1 VITINKTRWISTR
14 VTKREYNTIIR
25 KAKKEGLNLSAYA
38 RKRALEGE
46 ITMID
51 DLKPYTP
58 RLKEVG
64 DKLNHGVML
73 AHQGKINY
81 IDLTEAETLISE
93 ILETLHRI
101 KEETEANKK

>member
-1 VITINKTRWISTR
+1 MTKT
-14 VTKREYNTIIR
+14 EYNNIIR
-25 KAKKEGLNLSAYA
+25 KAEKEGLNLSAYA
-38 RKRALEGE
+38 RKRALGAK
-46 ITMID
+46 IIIID
-51 DLKPYTP
+51 DLKLYIP

-81 IDLTEAETLISE
+81 IDLTEVETLISE

-101 KEETEANKK
+101 KEEREVNQK